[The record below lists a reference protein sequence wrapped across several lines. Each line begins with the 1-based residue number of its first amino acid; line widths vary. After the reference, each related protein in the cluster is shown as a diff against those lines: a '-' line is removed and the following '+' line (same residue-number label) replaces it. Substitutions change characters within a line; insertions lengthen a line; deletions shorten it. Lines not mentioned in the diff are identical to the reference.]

1 MATLA
6 LTTVEIVEA
15 RSLLGN
21 QITTDDL
28 TDAQILSGV
37 ISGEASDYVFEKVR
51 ESLNVD
57 ALGATE
63 KAIALRIR
71 DDADDDI
78 AAFVNSVLKEPQA
91 RLFRRAIVYR
101 SAGNATAI
109 MSRPVSENS
118 GEITLSVD
126 TPKWQDLQTH
136 LYKIAE
142 EQIEQINKIFP
153 NDAFVQ
159 KRRRYFAVSTR

>member
-6 LTTVEIVEA
+6 LTTVEIVEV

-21 QITTDDL
+21 EITTDNL
-28 TDAQILSGV
+28 TDAQITSGV

-51 ESLNVD
+51 ESLNID

-78 AAFVNSVLKEPQA
+78 AAFVNTVLKEPQA
-91 RLFRRAIVYR
+91 RFFRRAIVYR

-109 MSRPVSENS
+109 YIRRYLT
-118 GEITLSVD
+118 TLDDFTQRVD
-126 TPKWQDLQTH
+126 MPKWTDLQTH
-136 LYKIAE
+136 LYKIAD
-142 EQIEQINKIFP
+142 EQIARINKIFP
-153 NDAFVQ
+153 SVSALQ
-159 KRRRYFAVSTR
+159 KRRRYFAIR

>member
-6 LTTVEIVEA
+6 LTTGEIIET

-21 QITTDDL
+21 MITPDDL
-28 TDAQILSGV
+28 TDAQITSGV
-37 ISGEASDYVFEKVR
+37 IAGEASDYVFEKVR
-51 ESLNVD
+51 ESLNID

-91 RLFRRAIVYR
+91 RLFRRGYR
-101 SAGNATAI
+101 LPFRRECSGNLKP
-109 MSRPVSENS
+109 SS
-118 GEITLSVD
+118 
-126 TPKWQDLQTH
+126 
-136 LYKIAE
+136 
-142 EQIEQINKIFP
+142 
-153 NDAFVQ
+153 
-159 KRRRYFAVSTR
+159 KRK

>member
-1 MATLA
+1 M
-6 LTTVEIVEA
+6 
-15 RSLLGN
+15 
-21 QITTDDL
+21 
-28 TDAQILSGV
+28 

-51 ESLNVD
+51 ESLNVE

-91 RLFRRAIVYR
+91 RLFRRAIVYVPPETQR
-101 SAGNATAI
+101 L

-118 GEITLSVD
+118 GD
-126 TPKWQDLQTH
+126 
-136 LYKIAE
+136 
-142 EQIEQINKIFP
+142 F
-153 NDAFVQ
+153 
-159 KRRRYFAVSTR
+159 KR